1 MRVILASLAAA
12 IAILTVSVSAQ
23 TASAQPGNPTRPYC
37 LRDGINGAGMW
48 DCSYYSMAAV
58 PRDPA
63 RQRRLLPAEPVVH
76 RSGAAL
82 SVGSPRTRSSCNAV
96 VMIRKDRATAQSF
109 ALLEGV

>member
-48 DCSYYSMAAV
+48 DCSYYSMRSASRPSTATAA
-58 PRDPA
+58 PA
-63 RQRRLLPAEPVVH
+63 SRTRGTSVRCGAKRRFATTKDVLQRRGHDPQGSGHGAIVCIAEVV
-76 RSGAAL
+76 
-82 SVGSPRTRSSCNAV
+82 
-96 VMIRKDRATAQSF
+96 
-109 ALLEGV
+109 

>member
-48 DCSYYSMAAV
+48 DCSYYSMQQCLATQHGNGGSCQPNPWYTGPV
-58 PRDPA
+58 
-63 RQRRLLPAEPVVH
+63 RR
-76 RSGAAL
+76 
-82 SVGSPRTRSSCNAV
+82 
-96 VMIRKDRATAQSF
+96 
-109 ALLEGV
+109 